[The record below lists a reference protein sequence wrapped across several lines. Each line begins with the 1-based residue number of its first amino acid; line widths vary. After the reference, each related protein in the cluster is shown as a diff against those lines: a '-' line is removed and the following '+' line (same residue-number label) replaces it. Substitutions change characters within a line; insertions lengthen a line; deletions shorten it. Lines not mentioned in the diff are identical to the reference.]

1 MKYLAY
7 GSNMNEDI
15 MKGRCPQAK
24 FLGTGILE
32 NMRLLFKGEEPNAY
46 ATIEEWQGY
55 SVPYV
60 LWEITDDDAK
70 NLSALAEKTPYEYK
84 MRWTSIEYDDANYTA
99 TFYAK
104 SEELP
109 VGQPMTHYVDVLE
122 NAYDKYE
129 FDEKILEEA
138 LKLSDEYYQRK
149 RN

>member
-60 LWEITDDDAK
+60 LWEITEDD
-70 NLSALAEKTPYEYK
+70 EKELDNFERVPYCYQKKSVE
-84 MRWTSIEYDDANYTA
+84 IEYDDENYWA

-104 SEELP
+104 SAELP

-122 NAYDKYE
+122 NAYDKFK